1 MGAIELKSD
10 LHKIIDKIQNE
21 DLLAS
26 LYDFLKSRETTKSGN
41 LWASLTSEQK
51 EEVLMAYTDSEVEEN
66 LIDRS
71 QFFASSK

>member
-1 MGAIELKSD
+1 MGAIELKSR

-26 LYDFLKSRETTKSGN
+26 LYDFLKTRETISQGN

-51 EEVLMAYTDSEVEEN
+51 EEVLMAYSDSEEEEN
-66 LIDRS
+66 LMDRS
-71 QFFASSK
+71 QFFASPK

>member
-1 MGAIELKSD
+1 MGAIELKSG

-26 LYDFLKSRETTKSGN
+26 LYDFLKTRETISPGN

-51 EEVLMAYTDSEVEEN
+51 EEVLIAYSDSEEEEN

-71 QFFASSK
+71 EFFASPN